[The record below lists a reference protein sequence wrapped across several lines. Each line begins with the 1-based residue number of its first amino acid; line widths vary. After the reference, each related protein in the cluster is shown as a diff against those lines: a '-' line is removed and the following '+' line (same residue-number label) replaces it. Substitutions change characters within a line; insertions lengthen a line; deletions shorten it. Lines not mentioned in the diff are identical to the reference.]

1 MKMLAD
7 FRSVLRQLSHGKLQ
21 VSTLSWVISSRTAWN
36 TLLRANPMCPA
47 SSIDLVTCRR
57 TPRAPSPES
66 RDSARRPVPT
76 CLPWQP
82 ALSAISPICVASS
95 SPRSARGSF
104 AGGVFVSDRGL
115 SPSSLTG
122 RRLRFFAFS
131 SLLRSGMKT
140 NFTCTYYGTCAHAAA
155 ELRSWLHN
163 LNIENCLENLTS
175 AAVSSYCLPLTL

>member
-1 MKMLAD
+1 MFAD

-47 SSIDLVTCRR
+47 SSIDLVTCCR

-76 CLPWQP
+76 CLLWQP
-82 ALSAISPICVASS
+82 ALSAISPICIAS
-95 SPRSARGSF
+95 SPRRARGSF

-122 RRLRFFAFS
+122 RQLRFFAFS
-131 SLLRSGMKT
+131 SLLHSGMKT
-140 NFTCTYYGTCAHAAA
+140 NFTCTYFGTCALAAA
-155 ELRSWLHN
+155 ELRRSFHN